1 MTQASA
7 QAPADAAPPVVPGA
21 EARFRRF
28 RFGDLEIFVLSDG
41 GSPIAPPPGTDPPAV
56 PRLRALAC
64 LLLRMPDTGRL
75 VLMDAGWG
83 PNARRFGKRLPTAGR
98 LHESLA
104 LAGIDAVDIDAVLVS
119 HIHPDHVD
127 GLFDDAGR
135 KLFPNASYHAAAEE
149 VAFWSRDDL
158 DLSGSPAPAP
168 LREQMIG
175 SARRMLGFA
184 GGALRTFRTGEDAL
198 PGIATIGLPGHTPAQ
213 VGFVMSYGGDRL
225 LYTADAMTTP
235 EMSVDTPE
243 RLNAYDFDPEQGVET
258 RRTLLRMLSEPG
270 WHSFTPHFPFPGLGQ
285 VQAEADRF
293 VWQPAPDPRAEEH
306 RPPQHLSTNLGAK

>member
-1 MTQASA
+1 MTEADTLV
-7 QAPADAAPPVVPGA
+7 PADAVPPVVPGA

-28 RFGDLEIFVLSDG
+28 RFGDLEAFVLSDG
-41 GSPIAPPPGTDPPAV
+41 GSPIASPPGTDPPAV

-64 LLLRMPDTGRL
+64 LLLRMPGTDRL

-83 PNARRFGKRLPTAGR
+83 PSARRFGKPLPTAGR
-98 LHESLA
+98 LLGSLG
-104 LAGIDAVDIDAVLVS
+104 LAGIDAADIDAVLVS

-135 KLFPNASYHAAAEE
+135 KVFPNASYHAAAEE

-168 LREQMIG
+168 LKEQMIG

-184 GGALRTFRTGEDAL
+184 GSTLQTFRTGEDAL

-213 VGFVMSYGGDRL
+213 VGFMMSFGGGRL

-243 RLNAYDFDPEQGVET
+243 RLNTYDHDPEQGVAT
-258 RRTLLRMLSEPG
+258 RRALLEMLSKPG
-270 WHSFTPHFPFPGLGQ
+270 WHSFTPHFPFPALGQ
-285 VQAEADRF
+285 MRTEAGRF
-293 VWQPAPDPRAEEH
+293 AWQPASDAQMDGTPAMPYPSSSGVE
-306 RPPQHLSTNLGAK
+306 